1 MPMKLSTRQIKPGI
15 VLLEIAGRVSMGD
28 DCTLLD
34 SEVERH
40 IQKNENRV
48 IFDLAGVNH
57 IDSAVI
63 GQIVKCLSRLK
74 RSGGALHLSGVHGM
88 VEGVLENDAA
98 LSGPGHLPD
107 RRRSRR
113 GFCAQA
119 VAAAA
124 SVA

>member
-1 MPMKLSTRQIKPGI
+1 MPMKLSTREIKPGI
-15 VLLEIAGRVSMGD
+15 VLLEIVGRVSMGD

-57 IDSAVI
+57 VDSAVI

-74 RSGGALHLSGVHGM
+74 RSGGGLHLSGVHGM
-88 VEGVLENDAA
+88 VEGVLKMTQLYQVLAIYPTPAEAA
-98 LSGPGHLPD
+98 EHFAP
-107 RRRSRR
+107 R
-113 GFCAQA
+113 A
-119 VAAAA
+119 
-124 SVA
+124 

>member
-34 SEVERH
+34 TEVERH

-74 RSGGALHLSGVHGM
+74 RSGGGLHLSGGHGM
-88 VEGVLENDAA
+88 AEGVLKMTQLFQVRSISPTAA
-98 LSGPGHLPD
+98 EPPED
-107 RRRSRR
+107 
-113 GFCAQA
+113 FAPKP
-119 VAAAA
+119 
-124 SVA
+124 

>member
-15 VLLEIAGRVSMGD
+15 VLLEITGRVSMGD

-57 IDSAVI
+57 VDSAVI

-88 VEGVLENDAA
+88 VEGVLKMTQLYQVLAIYATPTEAAENFA
-98 LSGPGHLPD
+98 PK
-107 RRRSRR
+107 
-113 GFCAQA
+113 Q
-119 VAAAA
+119 
-124 SVA
+124 

>member
-15 VLLEIAGRVSMGD
+15 VLLELAGRVSMGD

-57 IDSAVI
+57 VDSAVI

-74 RSGGALHLSGVHGM
+74 RSGGDLHLSGVHGM
-88 VEGVLENDAA
+88 VEGVLKMTQLYQVLAIYPTVAEAA
-98 LSGPGHLPD
+98 DNFTPKP
-107 RRRSRR
+107 
-113 GFCAQA
+113 
-119 VAAAA
+119 
-124 SVA
+124 

>member
-34 SEVERH
+34 SEVERE

-88 VEGVLENDAA
+88 AEGFLKMPHLNRVRAISRTAA
-98 LSGPGHLPD
+98 E
-107 RRRSRR
+107 
-113 GFCAQA
+113 
-119 VAAAA
+119 AAKDFAPKP
-124 SVA
+124 

>member
-15 VLLEIAGRVSMGD
+15 VLLELAGRVSMGD

-57 IDSAVI
+57 V
-63 GQIVKCLSRLK
+63 
-74 RSGGALHLSGVHGM
+74 
-88 VEGVLENDAA
+88 ENDAA
-98 LSGPGHLPD
+98 LSGARHLPYC
-107 RRRSRR
+107 RRSRR
-113 GFCAQA
+113 QFCSQA
-119 VAAAA
+119 VAAVPAIHPRPPLA
-124 SVA
+124 QQLDPR

>member
-15 VLLEIAGRVSMGD
+15 VVLEIAGRVSMGD

-34 SEVERH
+34 NEVERH

-57 IDSAVI
+57 VDSAVI

-74 RSGGALHLSGVHGM
+74 KSGGDLHLSGVHGM
-88 VEGVLENDAA
+88 VEGVLKMTQLYQVLAIYPTA
-98 LSGPGHLPD
+98 
-107 RRRSRR
+107 
-113 GFCAQA
+113 AQA
-119 VAAAA
+119 AENFAPRP
-124 SVA
+124 

>member
-57 IDSAVI
+57 VDSAVI

-74 RSGGALHLSGVHGM
+74 RSGGVHGM
-88 VEGVLENDAA
+88 VEGVLKMTQLYQVLAIYPTAA
-98 LSGPGHLPD
+98 E
-107 RRRSRR
+107 
-113 GFCAQA
+113 
-119 VAAAA
+119 AADNFAPKP
-124 SVA
+124 

>member
-88 VEGVLENDAA
+88 VEGVLKMTQLYQVLAIYPTAAEAAENFA
-98 LSGPGHLPD
+98 PRP
-107 RRRSRR
+107 
-113 GFCAQA
+113 
-119 VAAAA
+119 
-124 SVA
+124 